1 MQDQMPKYINYVPKY
16 DYSELKRIWNI
27 GKTTLQNKTKTIAKI
42 ELTKNGT
49 NLAPKP
55 QIVRNY
61 PTIPRALLNSAFRIL
76 FSD

>member
-16 DYSELKRIWNI
+16 DYSKLKRIWKI
-27 GKTTLQNKTKTIAKI
+27 EKTTLQNKKTTIAST

-55 QIVRNY
+55 
-61 PTIPRALLNSAFRIL
+61 
-76 FSD
+76 

>member
-27 GKTTLQNKTKTIAKI
+27 GKTTLQNKTKTIATT

-55 QIVRNY
+55 
-61 PTIPRALLNSAFRIL
+61 
-76 FSD
+76 